1 MEIREAFYDI
11 IFGAKNFQFWTVFA
25 TNDVKSKYRRSKLG
39 QGWITLSVAIFL
51 VVIGSLSKLSIM
63 NFIPALAAKYGF
75 FFRTVHLVLRINPSS
90 TPRYKNRGLHQSL
103 PSTGIRRSCYCS
115 SFSLLPFVFCAGI
128 LAELQHCF

>member
-51 VVIGSLSKLSIM
+51 VVIGSLYQRIFNSANELYLAYLAVGYVTWLFFQDCV
-63 NFIPALAAKYGF
+63 NFGAS
-75 FFRTVHLVLRINPSS
+75 H
-90 TPRYKNRGLHQSL
+90 
-103 PSTGIRRSCYCS
+103 
-115 SFSLLPFVFCAGI
+115 
-128 LAELQHCF
+128 